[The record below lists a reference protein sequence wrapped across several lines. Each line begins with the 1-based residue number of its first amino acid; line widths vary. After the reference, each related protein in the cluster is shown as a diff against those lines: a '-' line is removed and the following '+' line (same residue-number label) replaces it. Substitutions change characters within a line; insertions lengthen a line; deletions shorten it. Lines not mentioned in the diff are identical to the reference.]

1 MLTQVWIREYGM
13 NVIPERNVRRYQR
26 SIGEGQKLNINTMC
40 DSNGAGTAY
49 PSGAPEFLMR
59 FVLLNI
65 YLYVVY
71 CYSLFV
77 LFRSAIVLFCPSP
90 ILLWYLRT
98 FLSGITFIPYSL
110 IQTCVSMKTKG
121 DKLNKQY
128 RLLTNTNRIKNS
140 GAPEGYAVPAPLL
153 SHIVLI
159 FNEHNVIWHGNR
171 FGHQWNKINTK

>member
-1 MLTQVWIREYGM
+1 MGFMFNYVYFVFILFHWCPKRFPCQMTLC
-13 NVIPERNVRRYQR
+13 
-26 SIGEGQKLNINTMC
+26 SLNINTMC

-128 RLLTNTNRIKNS
+128 RLLTVTYS
-140 GAPEGYAVPAPLL
+140 
-153 SHIVLI
+153 
-159 FNEHNVIWHGNR
+159 
-171 FGHQWNKINTK
+171 